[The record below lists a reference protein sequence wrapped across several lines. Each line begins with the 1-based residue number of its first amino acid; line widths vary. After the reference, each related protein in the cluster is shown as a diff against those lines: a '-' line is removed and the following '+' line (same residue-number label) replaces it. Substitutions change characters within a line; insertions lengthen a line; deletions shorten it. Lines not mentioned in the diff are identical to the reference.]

1 MQTKLKF
8 IIAALAALVCATA
21 AHAQSAGSFILN
33 AGWAYVVPHKASMDF
48 SEVGLEEDVKGKN
61 ASAFGLSGTYF
72 ITDNIAGELALSTPV
87 HLDLESSE
95 FGKVGSVQQ
104 FSPALLL
111 KYYFLNA
118 ENKFRPY
125 VGVGISR
132 VSFKKARSEQLKYG
146 TAHLETS
153 FNFKNKWAPI
163 ANAGFTYQFTDQL
176 FGGVS
181 VSYMPVESGVGTVTN
196 TDVGVSATSK
206 NILKLNP
213 ITTFVS
219 IGYKF

>member
-8 IIAALAALVCATA
+8 IIAASAALACATA
-21 AHAQSAGSFILN
+21 AHAQSAGSFLVN
-33 AGWAYVVPHKASMDF
+33 AGWTYVVPKKSSFELDNGYKGNAKAQS
-48 SEVGLEEDVKGKN
+48 

-72 ITDNIAGELALSTPV
+72 ITDNLAGELALSTPV
-87 HLDLESSE
+87 SLTLKEEGGS
-95 FGKVGSVQQ
+95 KLGSVKQ

-118 ENKFRPY
+118 EDKFRPY
-125 VGVGISR
+125 VGVGVSR
-132 VSFKKARSEQLKYG
+132 VSFKKVRGGQIDGDVDVSLD
-146 TAHLETS
+146 
-153 FNFKNKWAPI
+153 FKSKWAPV

-181 VSYMPVESGVGTVTN
+181 VSYMPLKSGKITATHAGDEGTV
-196 TDVGVSATSK
+196 VATSK
-206 NILKLNP
+206 NSLKFNP